1 MIFILFSPYGGCV
14 NVKLPTPVWPATGQ
28 PDLAGVPD
36 AQMIAVEFSTAF
48 ANMVSVETTST
59 VSTT

>member
-1 MIFILFSPYGGCV
+1 MIFILFSPYVGYL

-36 AQMIAVEFSTAF
+36 A
-48 ANMVSVETTST
+48 
-59 VSTT
+59 